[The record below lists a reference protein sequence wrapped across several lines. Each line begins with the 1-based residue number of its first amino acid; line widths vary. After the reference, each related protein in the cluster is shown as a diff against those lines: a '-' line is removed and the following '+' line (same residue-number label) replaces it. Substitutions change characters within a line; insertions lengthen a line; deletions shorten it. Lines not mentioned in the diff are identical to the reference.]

1 MTITFGP
8 TTVLGDRY
16 RLVERVAVGGQGEV
30 WRAEDTA
37 LGRPVAVKLLRG
49 EYADSAEFRQRF
61 RLEARNAAAL
71 SHPGIAQVFD
81 YDEGRGDEPPYLVME
96 FVEGES
102 LAATIARDA
111 PMPPDRVLEII
122 VSAATALAVAHA
134 AGLVHRDVKPGNLLV
149 GRDGSIKI
157 TDFGIARAVDAIPL
171 TRTGMLMGTPLYLAP
186 EQATGKQATAAT
198 DLYAVGII
206 AFEMLTGRPPYEG
219 PATAVL
225 VAHRDTPLPELPAS
239 VPFGLRDLVR
249 ALTVKDPAMRPAGAA
264 LVAERAARLRADPG
278 VTVAGGTRVD
288 GVALP
293 QQYPVGAATPPS
305 YPVGA
310 AMGHPPGGTGMGH
323 PPGGATQVLAM
334 PTADEPAGRRR
345 ALPLA
350 VGGLAIALL
359 AGGVGW
365 FARPTSP
372 HHPAATPSSSAPVT
386 SHPVSSRPSP
396 PVHRTSRPK
405 AQATL
410 KRPKP
415 RPKPR
420 PKKHKKP
427 GHGKHH

>member
-1 MTITFGP
+1 MTMTFGP
-8 TTVLGDRY
+8 SMVLGDRY
-16 RLVERVAVGGQGEV
+16 RLVERIAVGGQGEV

-49 EYADSAEFRQRF
+49 EYADSPEFRHRF
-61 RLEARNAAAL
+61 RLEAQNAAAL

-81 YDEGRGDEPPYLVME
+81 YDEGRDGEPPYLVME
-96 FVEGES
+96 YVEGES

-111 PMPPDRVLEII
+111 PMDPDRVLEVIG
-122 VSAATALAVAHA
+122 SAATALAVAHA

-186 EQATGKQATAAT
+186 EQATGRQATGAT
-198 DLYAVGII
+198 DLYALGII

-225 VAHRDTPLPELPAS
+225 VAHRDAPLPELPAS
-239 VPFGLRDLVR
+239 VPSGVRDLVR
-249 ALTVKDPAMRPAGAA
+249 ALTAKDPATRPAGAA

-288 GVALP
+288 GLTTP
-293 QQYPVGAATPPS
+293 PPYPVGA
-305 YPVGA
+305 GA
-310 AMGHPPGGTGMGH
+310 GH
-323 PPGGATQVLAM
+323 PGGATQVLDV
-334 PTADEPAGRRR
+334 PVADEPVRRGR

-365 FARPTSP
+365 FARPSSP
-372 HHPAATPSSSAPVT
+372 HRPAATPSTSAPA
-386 SHPVSSRPSP
+386 SSPVSSPT
-396 PVHRTSRPK
+396 VHRAPIRPK
-405 AQATL
+405 VQRSPA
-410 KRPKP
+410 KHPKP
-415 RPKPR
+415 RQTIQQR
-420 PKKHKKP
+420 HKKP
-427 GHGKHH
+427 GHGKHD

>member
-1 MTITFGP
+1 MTMTFGP
-8 TTVLGDRY
+8 STVLGDRY

-49 EYADSAEFRQRF
+49 EYADSPEFRDRF
-61 RLEARNAAAL
+61 RREAQNAAAL

-81 YDEGRGDEPPYLVME
+81 YDEGRSDEPPYLVME
-96 FVEGES
+96 YVEGES

-111 PMPPDRVLEII
+111 PMDPDRVLEVI

-134 AGLVHRDVKPGNLLV
+134 AGIVHRDVKPGNLLV

-186 EQATGKQATAAT
+186 EQATGRQATAAT
-198 DLYAVGII
+198 DLYALGVI

-225 VAHRDTPLPELPAS
+225 LAHRDAPLPGLPAS
-239 VPFGLRDLVR
+239 VPSGVRDLVLT
-249 ALTVKDPAMRPAGAA
+249 LTVKDPARRPAGAA
-264 LVAERAARLRADPG
+264 AVAERATRLRSDPG
-278 VTVAGGTRVD
+278 VTVAGGTRLD
-288 GVALP
+288 GVPMPAP
-293 QQYPVGAATPPS
+293 FPAA
-305 YPVGA
+305 
-310 AMGHPPGGTGMGH
+310 GTAGVPGH
-323 PPGGATQVLAM
+323 PPGGATQVLAL
-334 PTADEPAGRRR
+334 PVADEPDRRRR

-359 AGGVGW
+359 AGGFGW
-365 FARPTSP
+365 FARPTTP
-372 HHPAATPSSSAPVT
+372 HSPAATPSPSAPAS
-386 SHPVSSRPSP
+386 SHPSP
-396 PVHRTSRPK
+396 TVHRAPTARPK
-405 AQATL
+405 G
-410 KRPKP
+410 KRTPPKRTKP
-415 RPKPR
+415 RRQKR
-420 PKKHKKP
+420 P

>member
-1 MTITFGP
+1 MTVTFGP

-16 RLVERVAVGGQGEV
+16 RLVARIAVGGQGEV

-49 EYADSAEFRQRF
+49 EYADSVEFRQRF

-81 YDEGRGDEPPYLVME
+81 YDEGRDDEPPYLVME
-96 FVEGES
+96 YVEGES

-111 PMPPDRVLEII
+111 PMPPDRVLEI
-122 VSAATALAVAHA
+122 VASASAALAVAHA

-149 GRDGSIKI
+149 GRDGTIKI

-186 EQATGKQATAAT
+186 EQATGKQATAAA
-198 DLYAVGII
+198 DLYALGII
-206 AFEMLTGRPPYEG
+206 AFELLTGRPPYEG

-239 VPFGLRDLVR
+239 VPSGVRDLVR
-249 ALTVKDPAMRPAGAA
+249 ALTAKDPAARPAGAA
-264 LVAERAARLRADPG
+264 VVADRAARLRADPG
-278 VTVAGGTRVD
+278 VTIAGGTRVD
-288 GVALP
+288 GATVPPA
-293 QQYPVGAATPPS
+293 YPVGAAVSPA
-305 YPVGA
+305 PVGA
-310 AMGHPPGGTGMGH
+310 ASGHPPLGA
-323 PPGGATQVLAM
+323 PPGGATQVLAV
-334 PTADEPAGRRR
+334 PPVADEPVRRGR

-350 VGGLAIALL
+350 IGGLAIALL

-372 HHPAATPSSSAPVT
+372 HHPAATPSSSAPVSARPVS
-386 SHPVSSRPSP
+386 SHPVSRPSP
-396 PVHRTSRPK
+396 TAHRRPVHKVQPPPKRTM
-405 AQATL
+405 
-410 KRPKP
+410 P
-415 RPKPR
+415 RPP
-420 PKKHKKP
+420 KHKKP
-427 GHGKHH
+427 GHGRHH

>member
-1 MTITFGP
+1 MTVTFGP

-16 RLVERVAVGGQGEV
+16 RLAERIAVGGQGEV

-37 LGRPVAVKLLRG
+37 LGRPVALKLLRG

-81 YDEGRGDEPPYLVME
+81 YSEGRGDEPPYLVME
-96 FVEGES
+96 YVEGES

-111 PMPPDRVLEII
+111 PMPPDRVLE
-122 VSAATALAVAHA
+122 VVASAAAALAVAHG

-149 GRDGSIKI
+149 GRDGTIKI

-186 EQATGKQATAAT
+186 EQATGKQATAAA
-198 DLYAVGII
+198 DLYALGVI

-239 VPFGLRDLVR
+239 VPSGLRDLIR
-249 ALTVKDPAMRPAGAA
+249 ALTAKDPAARPAGAA
-264 LVAERAARLRADPG
+264 LVADRAAWLRADPS
-278 VTVAGGTRVD
+278 VTVAAGTRVD
-288 GVALP
+288 GVTMPPA
-293 QQYPVGAATPPS
+293 YPVGAATPGRT
-305 YPVGA
+305 PVGVPP
-310 AMGHPPGGTGMGH
+310 GHPPN
-323 PPGGATQVLAM
+323 GATQVLAV
-334 PTADEPAGRRR
+334 PPVADEPAGRRR

-350 VGGLAIALL
+350 AGGLAIALL

-365 FARPTSP
+365 FARPSSP
-372 HHPAATPSSSAPVT
+372 HRPAATPSSSAPA
-386 SHPVSSRPSP
+386 SSRPVSRPSP
-396 PVHRTSRPK
+396 TVHRTPVHRQKVRTPPK
-405 AQATL
+405 RT
-410 KRPKP
+410 KP
-415 RPKPR
+415 RPQP
-420 PKKHKKP
+420 PKRKKKP